1 MEIIMNFTVTPYD
14 KGFMLTHHEAG
25 NPSKYFG
32 NKDEVQAYINELV
45 PPTQTFTLTEAELA
59 DLAYVLSHT
68 IRQTRNTNPTV
79 FALAGELFHKFN
91 LGE

>member
-1 MEIIMNFTVTPYD
+1 MNFTVTPYD

-32 NKDEVQAYINELV
+32 NKAEVQAYINELI
-45 PPTQTFTLTEAELA
+45 PPTQTFTLPEAELA
-59 DLAYVLSHT
+59 DLAYVLSHA

>member
-1 MEIIMNFTVTPYD
+1 MEIIMNFTVTPFED
-14 KGFMLTHHEAG
+14 GFTLTHKEAG
-25 NPSKYFG
+25 NPTKYV
-32 NKDEVQAYINELV
+32 DTQEQVQAYINELI

>member
-1 MEIIMNFTVTPYD
+1 MNFTVKPYD
-14 KGFMLTHHEAG
+14 NGFMLTHNEAG
-25 NPSKYFG
+25 KPSKYFG
-32 NKDEVQAYINELV
+32 NKDEVQAYVNELV
-45 PPTQTFTLTEAELA
+45 QPTQALTLTEAELA
-59 DLAYVLSHT
+59 DLAYVLNHT